1 MNAKKSLEGSAQEP
15 NQRDSV
21 DSRLEAPNSS
31 EDEAINTLRREK
43 RIANIN
49 EKNPTTSQ
57 THEKKSPRP
66 RGRPRKERPF
76 EVMF

>member
-1 MNAKKSLEGSAQEP
+1 MNAKKSLEGSAQET
-15 NQRDSV
+15 NQIDSIV
-21 DSRLEAPNSS
+21 SRLEAPNSS
-31 EDEAINTLRREK
+31 EDEAVNTLRRQK
-43 RIANIN
+43 RIANVN
-49 EKNPTTSQ
+49 EKNLTTSQ